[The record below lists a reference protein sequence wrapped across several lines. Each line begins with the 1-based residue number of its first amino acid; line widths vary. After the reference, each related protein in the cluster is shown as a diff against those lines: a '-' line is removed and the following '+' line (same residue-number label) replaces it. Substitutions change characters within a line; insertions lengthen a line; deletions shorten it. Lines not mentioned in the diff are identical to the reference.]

1 MTVGMIKDFHCGY
14 DNFTGISADIVRGL
28 DLQFTD
34 AYVQSEPMARLAQ
47 TVKRHLNAAFC
58 CLPYCHTTE
67 GDAMGAK
74 VVYGDAATG
83 PRVREFAYRSLNPG
97 CATARPASP

>member
-28 DLQFTD
+28 DLQFPD

-47 TVKRHLNAAFC
+47 AVKRHLNAAFC
-58 CLPYCHTTE
+58 CLPSAVLPHHRRRRH
-67 GDAMGAK
+67 GRK
-74 VVYGDAATG
+74 
-83 PRVREFAYRSLNPG
+83 G
-97 CATARPASP
+97 CLR